1 VQLGAWHEKSQA
13 LQGWNHAL
21 SLAGGDL
28 AGFTPHILVVDL
40 PDRGRYYRLRVTTAN
55 KASAHRLC
63 ARLHAKGLAC
73 ILAHD

>member
-1 VQLGAWHEKSQA
+1 
-13 LQGWNHAL
+13 
-21 SLAGGDL
+21 
-28 AGFTPHILVVDL
+28 VVDL